1 MIKLPNIEVTF
12 KQLAT
17 SLIERSERGVAILI
31 VKDDTNK
38 TFSYKEYSSITA
50 AEKDSA
56 LYTAANLQYIKDIFN
71 FALNKVAVVR
81 VDKTGGSIAD
91 ALNTVEGN
99 VKSGWITIADGVTDD
114 WATLSS
120 WIKSKELERKTYKGV
135 VYKATAADCKHV
147 VNFYNDKVTF
157 ADARGEVTGEKYCP
171 SLIGILASCNV
182 KKGCTYFACSNL
194 TKVTEVAD
202 NEAAVAA
209 GKFVLIN
216 DIDTVKV
223 ALGINSMTTT
233 DGSTATEDM
242 KYIDIVEAMDLIQ
255 DDISSVFKIEYL
267 GGYKN
272 NYNNQI
278 LLISAINSYFKK
290 LADDNILDSGYENK
304 ADVDVEAQ
312 RLAWIGVGKTEA
324 ETWTEQ
330 QVKNNAFKRTVFLG
344 GDIKILGAMEN
355 LAFEISLA

>member
-91 ALNTVEGN
+91 ALKTVEGN
-99 VKSGWITIADGVTDD
+99 VKSGWITIADGVTED
-114 WATLSS
+114 WTTLSS
-120 WIKSKELERKTYKGV
+120 WVKAKELERKTYKAV
-135 VYKATAADCKHV
+135 VYKAAAADCKHI
-147 VNFYNDKVTF
+147 VNFYNDQVTF

-182 KKGCTYFACSNL
+182 KKGCTYFACTNL

-233 DGSTATEDM
+233 DGSIATEDM

-290 LADDNILDSGYENK
+290 LADDNILDSSYENK

-312 RLAWIGVGKTEA
+312 RLAWIGAGKTEA
-324 ETWTEQ
+324 ETWTDQ
-330 QVKNNAFKRTVFLG
+330 QIKNNAFKRTVFLS

>member
-38 TFSYKEYSSITA
+38 TFSYKEYSSIAA

-56 LYTAANLQYIKDIFN
+56 LYTAANLQYIRDIFS

-81 VDKTGGSIAD
+81 VDKTGGSIAT
-91 ALNTVEGN
+91 ALDTVEGN
-99 VKSGWITIADGVTDD
+99 VKSGWVTIADGVTED

-120 WIKSKELERKTYKGV
+120 WIKSKELERKTYKAV
-135 VYKATAADCKHV
+135 VYKATAPDCKHV

-157 ADARGEVTGEKYCP
+157 ADTRGEVTGEKYCP

-182 KKGCTYFACSNL
+182 KKGCTYFGCSNL

-202 NEAAVAA
+202 SEAAVGA

-290 LADDNILDSGYENK
+290 LADDNILDSSYENK
-304 ADVDVEAQ
+304 ADVDVESQ
-312 RLAWIGVGKTEA
+312 RLAWMGVGKTEA
-324 ETWTEQ
+324 ETWTDQ
-330 QVKNNAFKRTVFLG
+330 QIKNNAFKRTVFLS

>member
-38 TFSYKEYSSITA
+38 TFSYKEYSSITT

-91 ALNTVEGN
+91 ALKTVEGN
-99 VKSGWITIADGVTDD
+99 VKSGWITIADGVTEE
-114 WATLSS
+114 WTTLSS
-120 WIKSKELERKTYKGV
+120 WVKAKELERKTYKAV
-135 VYKATAADCKHV
+135 VYKAADTDCKHI
-147 VNFYNDKVTF
+147 VNFYNDQVTF

-182 KKGCTYFACSNL
+182 KKGCTYFACTNL

-290 LADDNILDSGYENK
+290 LADDNILDGSYENK

-312 RLAWIGVGKTEA
+312 RVAWIGAGKTEA
-324 ETWTEQ
+324 ETWTDQ
-330 QVKNNAFKRTVFLG
+330 QIKNNAFKRTVFLS